1 MFNKNYNLAAFMM
14 GIEYAFAVGLSV
26 NSLIAGLEL
35 SAAIAAVTID
45 PVTLTALAT
54 AVMAA

>member
-1 MFNKNYNLAAFMM
+1 MFNKNYNLAAFMI

-26 NSLIAGLEL
+26 NSLIAGLYL